1 MKLPNVESAVVPE
14 AKITGYLLS
23 TTHRDGRHK
32 AVFFLSFG
40 FAVGDWQA
48 LAAALLRHAEEHE
61 VAKAEN
67 TPFGTRYVVEGTME
81 TPSGRTPMIKELDTV
96 VLTEDLPE
104 HGLKKGDLGTVV
116 LMHAPDGYEVEFM
129 TLDGQTLAVVSLLP
143 KQVRPVGQREIAQA
157 RAVA

>member
-32 AVFFLSFG
+32 AVFFRSFG

-61 VAKAEN
+61 VARAEK
-67 TPFGTRYVVEGTME
+67 TPFGTRYVVEGTIG
-81 TPSGRTPMIKELDTV
+81 TPSGRTPSMRSVWFVDN
-96 VLTEDLPE
+96 DQ
-104 HGLKKGDLGTVV
+104 D
-116 LMHAPDGYEVEFM
+116 APRFVTAYPLEGAGND
-129 TLDGQTLAVVSLLP
+129 
-143 KQVRPVGQREIAQA
+143 
-157 RAVA
+157 